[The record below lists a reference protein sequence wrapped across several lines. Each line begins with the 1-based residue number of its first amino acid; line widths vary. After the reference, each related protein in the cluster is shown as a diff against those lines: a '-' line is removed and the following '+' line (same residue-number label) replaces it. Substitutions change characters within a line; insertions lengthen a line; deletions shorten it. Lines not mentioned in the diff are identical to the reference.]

1 MLNHFRDSGTNFI
14 SDRVGFDPIDY
25 WSSLTSNGTE
35 EVLRMAVHQASE
47 SNKTEI
53 LDHGYDDKRK
63 LIQN

>member
-1 MLNHFRDSGTNFI
+1 MLNHFRDLGNFI
-14 SDRVGFDPIDY
+14 SDRVGLDPIY
-25 WSSLTSNGTE
+25 CKSSLTSNGTE

-53 LDHGYDDKRK
+53 LDHGYDDNRK